1 MEGLAIR
8 VMQNA
13 SLHPDVWFLSN
24 SATDTA
30 RERKRCIQNCAFV
43 TIWMCYRYSVKQ
55 RRFSCPLST
64 NSESH
69 SPPPPSPLTGA
80 SIRVKLLHHYVINMA
95 LHLNYRRKQ
104 TALCCQSRR
113 DSYPQGLNAKK
124 RKRLADYDFR
134 YYASSKNSTWFT
146 RCNTV
151 HWRRMASI

>member
-24 SATDTA
+24 SATGTA
-30 RERKRCIQNCAFV
+30 RERKRCIQNCTFV

-69 SPPPPSPLTGA
+69 SPPPSPYGSLDSREIITSLCDQHGA
-80 SIRVKLLHHYVINMA
+80 SFELSAKTNRIMLSVTSRFLSPGTKCEEKKTACRLRLSLLRKLEK
-95 LHLNYRRKQ
+95 LHLI
-104 TALCCQSRR
+104 
-113 DSYPQGLNAKK
+113 YP
-124 RKRLADYDFR
+124 
-134 YYASSKNSTWFT
+134 
-146 RCNTV
+146 V
-151 HWRRMASI
+151 